1 MGVCIETNYGKLM
14 ENIIDN
20 IDGLIDDIER
30 DKSLTKTEIVAV
42 LYKIKEELEQYKL
55 QEEEDS
61 LDWDDFD
68 NY

>member
-30 DKSLTKTEIVAV
+30 DKSLTKTEIVEV

>member
-1 MGVCIETNYGKLM
+1 M

-30 DKSLTKTEIVAV
+30 DKSLTKTEIVEV